1 MKGLAPLFMFL
12 AVVSAFSQPDSFQ
25 GEAANVLS
33 NPQRA
38 DTPRS
43 STNDSQF
50 ERRSIYA
57 VKPMVF
63 NGPGMDFSPF
73 PYRNGIVFVS
83 SRSKKGNEQTGEQT
97 FLNLFFT
104 AEAEDGGFS
113 VPEALEAKTISSYHE
128 GPLVFFAEGT
138 KKIFTRN
145 TFIRKS
151 RVKDGSVN
159 PLELAASEMTASGEW
174 SEPVALPLVG
184 PGYSVA
190 HPAVTSD
197 GKTLYFSSDM
207 PGTVGQ
213 SDIFV
218 SKLENGAWATPR
230 NLGRAINTEG
240 QEMFPYIYK
249 DSLLFFASNGR
260 GGLGGLDIFYCD
272 LKSKDVRINTF
283 SGPVNS
289 SSDDFG
295 IFVEEEGASGF
306 FSSNRTGGAGKDDIY
321 YFEEIQPFVEIQ
333 LYDSVTRHF
342 VPDAT
347 ISVTGQNRSRQVK
360 SDFSGK
366 VEFRVRPVSATQV
379 LISATGYE
387 SSSVELVPE
396 LLQQEHNRVA
406 ILLKPTE
413 ATSRHLAAGIR
424 QHHRSGVTNVITF
437 SSSPLDVDVQ
447 TEAPQPAA
455 DQGGVP
461 DSLAL
466 PPVKVIAVEVINGVP
481 ALMFVRNDSIH
492 QVTEVSATTLESSH
506 LGLSIEIP
514 QGARR
519 HDYEE
524 IIRKQVEMQG
534 YSISRFLLIRSFFFD
549 SGKTW
554 VRNDASAQLDKIIE
568 VMVVHPEVHLQMT
581 FHSDSRGTDAFNLD
595 LSKARAEEVIQY
607 LERAG
612 IKRTRIFSRFV
623 GESQPLNDC
632 GDLSDCDELL
642 HQINRT
648 AEFKFFVK

>member
-1 MKGLAPLFMFL
+1 MKGLVAVFMFL
-12 AVVSAFSQPDSFQ
+12 AVTSAFSQPGSFS
-25 GEAANVLS
+25 GLAANVSS
-33 NPQRA
+33 NPQRSEG
-38 DTPRS
+38 PVS

-57 VKPMVF
+57 VKPLPF

-83 SRSKKGNEQTGEQT
+83 SRSKKGHEQKGEQT

-104 AEAEDGGFS
+104 AEAEDGSFS
-113 VPEALEAKTISSYHE
+113 GPEPLQTKAISPYHE
-128 GPLVFFAEGT
+128 GPLVFFADGT

-145 TFIRKS
+145 AFIKKS

-159 PLELAASEMTASGEW
+159 PLELAASEMTPSGEW
-174 SEPVALPLVG
+174 SEPVALPFVG
-184 PGYSVA
+184 SGYSVA

-218 SKLENGAWATPR
+218 STLENGTWGTPR
-230 NLGRAINTEG
+230 NLGSAINTVG

-272 LKSKDVRINTF
+272 LKSKDVKINTF
-283 SGPVNS
+283 SRPVNS

-295 IFVEEEGASGF
+295 IFLEDEGASGF
-306 FSSNRTGGAGKDDIY
+306 FSSNRTGGAGQDDIY
-321 YFEEIQPFVEIQ
+321 YFEEIQPFVELQ

-347 ISVTGQNRSRQVK
+347 ISVIGQNRSRQVK
-360 SDFSGK
+360 SDLSGK
-366 VEFRVRPVSATQV
+366 VEFRLRPVSATQV
-379 LISATGYE
+379 LISATGYK
-387 SSSVELVPE
+387 SASAELIPE
-396 LLQQEHNRVA
+396 LLQDEHNRLA
-406 ILLKPTE
+406 ILLEPTKE
-413 ATSRHLAAGIR
+413 TSRHLAAGFR
-424 QHHRSGVTNVITF
+424 QQHRSGVTNVITF

-447 TEAPQPAA
+447 TEAPQPPA
-455 DQGGVP
+455 DQGAVP

-466 PPVKVIAVEVINGVP
+466 PPVKVIAVEVINDVP
-481 ALMFVRNDSIH
+481 ALMFVRNDSIY
-492 QVTEVSATTLESSH
+492 QATAVSATTLEGRH

-514 QGARR
+514 QGAKR

-568 VMVVHPEVHLQMT
+568 VMIVHPEVHLQMT

-607 LERAG
+607 LGRAG
-612 IKRTRIFSRFV
+612 IKRARIVSRFV

-648 AEFKFFVK
+648 AEFKFLVK